1 MGRTISVVSGKGG
14 VGKTTFV
21 SNVSTIL
28 AQHFN
33 RDVAVVDCNL
43 TTSHLGFF
51 MGVFFSPVTLNNVL
65 KGQARIEEATYVHPS
80 GVKVVPASL
89 ALTDLEG
96 VDMLNLKDA
105 LKGLIEGTEIVFLD
119 AAPGLGRE
127 AMAAI
132 RASEEAVFITTPF
145 LPCVTDVIRTKEVVE
160 QVGVKSLGVV
170 LNMVTGD
177 RREMRKEEVES
188 MTGLPVLAE
197 IPYDKNIR
205 VSLGMSVPSFLLD
218 SRSKASKEFLKFS
231 AGLLGLEYRKSLLE
245 RIFERL
251 KVW

>member
-1 MGRTISVVSGKGG
+1 VGRVISVVSGKGG

-28 AQHFN
+28 VQHFN

-51 MGVFFSPVTLNNVL
+51 MGIFFSPVTLNNVL
-65 KGQARIEEATYVHPS
+65 KGEASIEEATYVHPS

-96 VDMLNLKDA
+96 IDMMKLNDA
-105 LKGLIEGTEIVFLD
+105 LKGLTERTEIVFLD

-132 RASEEAVFITTPF
+132 RASQEAIFITTPF
-145 LPCVTDVIRTKEVVE
+145 LPCVADVIRTKEVVE
-160 QVGVKSLGVV
+160 QVGVRPLGIV

-177 RREMRKEEVES
+177 RREMKKEEVES
-188 MTGLPVLAE
+188 MSGLPVLAE
-197 IPYDKNIR
+197 IPFDKTIR
-205 VSLGMSVPSFLLD
+205 TSLSMSVPVFLLNPKA
-218 SRSKASKEFLKFS
+218 KASKELLKFA
-231 AGLLGLEYRKSLLE
+231 AGLIGLEYRKSWLE
-245 RIFERL
+245 RVFERI
-251 KVW
+251 KIW